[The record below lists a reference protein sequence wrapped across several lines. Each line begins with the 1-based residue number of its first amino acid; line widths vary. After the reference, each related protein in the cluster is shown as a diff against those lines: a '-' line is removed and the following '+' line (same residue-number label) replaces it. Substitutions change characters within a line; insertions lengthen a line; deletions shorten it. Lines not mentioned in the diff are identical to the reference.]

1 MQNPCFVGVGLAPRK
16 ESNSEDNGSN
26 SKDNGSNSEDN
37 GSNSE
42 DNEGSSEDNGEISA
56 AVPKDSD
63 AATEAGG
70 WFSIRA
76 PHS

>member
-1 MQNPCFVGVGLAPRK
+1 MRLAPRK

-26 SKDNGSNSEDN
+26 SKDN

>member
-1 MQNPCFVGVGLAPRK
+1 MRLAPRK

-26 SKDNGSNSEDN
+26 SKDNG
-37 GSNSE
+37 GNSE
-42 DNEGSSEDNGEISA
+42 DNEGSSEDNGGNSKDNWEMPA
-56 AVPKDSD
+56 DVPKDSD

-76 PHS
+76 PNS

>member
-1 MQNPCFVGVGLAPRK
+1 MGLAPRK

-37 GSNSE
+37 G
-42 DNEGSSEDNGEISA
+42 GISA
-56 AVPKDSD
+56 AVPKASD
-63 AATEAGG
+63 AAAEVGG
-70 WFSIRA
+70 WFSIKV

>member
-1 MQNPCFVGVGLAPRK
+1 MGLAPRK
-16 ESNSEDNGSN
+16 E
-26 SKDNGSNSEDN
+26 SNSEDN

>member
-1 MQNPCFVGVGLAPRK
+1 MGLAPRK

-37 GSNSE
+37 
-42 DNEGSSEDNGEISA
+42 EGSSEDNGGNSEDNGGISA
-56 AVPKDSD
+56 PVPKASD
-63 AATEAGG
+63 AAAEAGG

-76 PHS
+76 PHSQ

>member
-1 MQNPCFVGVGLAPRK
+1 MRLFAPRK
-16 ESNSEDNGSN
+16 E
-26 SKDNGSNSEDN
+26 SNSEDN

-42 DNEGSSEDNGEISA
+42 DNEGSSEDNGGNSEDNGEISA
-56 AVPKDSD
+56 AVPKASD

>member
-1 MQNPCFVGVGLAPRK
+1 MRLAPRK
-16 ESNSEDNGSN
+16 E
-26 SKDNGSNSEDN
+26 SNSEDN

-56 AVPKDSD
+56 AVPKASY

-76 PHS
+76 PNS

>member
-26 SKDNGSNSEDN
+26 SKDN

>member
-1 MQNPCFVGVGLAPRK
+1 MGLAPRK

-37 GSNSE
+37 GGNSE

-56 AVPKDSD
+56 AVPKASD
-63 AATEAGG
+63 AAAEVGG
-70 WFSIRA
+70 WFSIKV

>member
-1 MQNPCFVGVGLAPRK
+1 MRLAPRK

-37 GSNSE
+37 
-42 DNEGSSEDNGEISA
+42 EGSSEDNGEISA
-56 AVPKDSD
+56 AVPKASD
-63 AATEAGG
+63 AAAEVGG
-70 WFSIRA
+70 WFSIKV

>member
-1 MQNPCFVGVGLAPRK
+1 MRLAPRK

-26 SKDNGSNSEDN
+26 SKDNG
-37 GSNSE
+37 GNSE
-42 DNEGSSEDNGEISA
+42 DNEGSSEDNGGNSEDNGEISA